1 MATRAPRAGAWA
13 QRTLVQRPQARGV
26 KWIMSTW
33 GSRCGRWGV
42 CEVQSR
48 AAAGLAEPVGQAPQ
62 DLASLPRRQLRAP
75 HPLGLGARSRRR
87 ERGRRKLLTFAG
99 GRADDRL
106 G

>member
-1 MATRAPRAGAWA
+1 MATRAPRAGAWV
-13 QRTLVQRPQARGV
+13 QRTLVQRPQAQGV
-26 KWIMSTW
+26 MWIMSTW

-62 DLASLPRRQLRAP
+62 DLASLPRRQPRAP

-87 ERGRRKLLTFAG
+87 NEAG
-99 GRADDRL
+99 GSC
-106 G
+106 